1 VGVYGATR
9 QGQCLRQ
16 SLSTTPRWAVYARR
30 HRSRRAEPRA
40 ARDGAHGGNEDDTM
54 NIILVLTTAIIYVS
68 IISVVWYIGWGP
80 PVFRRD
86 IEDWPDV
93 GT

>member
-30 HRSRRAEPRA
+30 HRSRRAETRA

-54 NIILVLTTAIIYVS
+54 DIILLLAAAICVGVVG
-68 IISVVWYIGWGP
+68 VVWYIGWGP
-80 PVFRRD
+80 AVFRPD
-86 IEDWPDV
+86 IQDWPDV

>member
-1 VGVYGATR
+1 MRTTMDITLLLAAAIGVGVVG
-9 QGQCLRQ
+9 
-16 SLSTTPRWAVYARR
+16 
-30 HRSRRAEPRA
+30 
-40 ARDGAHGGNEDDTM
+40 
-54 NIILVLTTAIIYVS
+54 
-68 IISVVWYIGWGP
+68 VVWYIGWGP

>member
-1 VGVYGATR
+1 
-9 QGQCLRQ
+9 
-16 SLSTTPRWAVYARR
+16 
-30 HRSRRAEPRA
+30 
-40 ARDGAHGGNEDDTM
+40 M